1 MASGKPRLAR
11 TIKGFNDDI
20 RNTNAYLN
28 APSPLPSTDTNG
40 VRLGILPAEI
50 SQWGEFLHSWIP
62 PFALYSNKKVT
73 RTTEGKDELKLIITS
88 AVGFEKKIHMYDRIA
103 VSPNATTLD
112 FETFHILRGT
122 PLAQTKHTSTP
133 APGSKTVV
141 ITLKKMGHLFHQLLV
156 TALGKTGR
164 AKEAGVK
171 EIQVYVAFT
180 ATTDVAPATELFQYA
195 GDVSRGFALITHLD
209 ANIGKKAWY
218 IGYVKNSKAELGL
231 PSDPVGFIVV

>member
-1 MASGKPRLAR
+1 MPSGKAR
-11 TIKGFNDDI
+11 TARNIKGFNDDI

-28 APSPLPSTDTNG
+28 APSPLPSVETNG

-50 SQWGEFLHSWIP
+50 TQWGVFLSEWIP
-62 PFALYSNKKVT
+62 LFELYSDKKT
-73 RTTEGKDELKLIITS
+73 SRTTEIKDELKLIIS
-88 AVGFEKKIHMYDRIA
+88 AAVAYDKKIHMYDRIA

-122 PLAQTKHTSTP
+122 SLADTTHTPAP

-141 ITLKKMGHLFHQLLV
+141 ITLKTMGHLFHKLRI
-156 TALGKTGR
+156 TALGKKGR

-171 EIQVYVAFT
+171 EIQAYVAFT

-195 GDVSRGFALITHLD
+195 GDVSRGFATITHLD

-218 IGYVKNSKAELGL
+218 IGYVKNSKGELGL